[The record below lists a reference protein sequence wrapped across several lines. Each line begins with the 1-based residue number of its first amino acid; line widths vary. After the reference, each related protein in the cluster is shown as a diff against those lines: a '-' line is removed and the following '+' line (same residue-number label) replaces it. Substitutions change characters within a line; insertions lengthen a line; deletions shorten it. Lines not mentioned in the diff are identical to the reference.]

1 MPFYHREQSHEKS
14 PRHANPNENSEKSLQ
29 ERLWEMANGKPTRDD
44 KREEREFEQPEARE
58 GSRERPP
65 LIDRVPARHD
75 GPPPG
80 LDPSEY

>member
-1 MPFYHREQSHEKS
+1 
-14 PRHANPNENSEKSLQ
+14 
-29 ERLWEMANGKPTRDD
+29 MANGKPTRDD